1 MPEESSA
8 ESPLPPGW
16 LSAFITRADLAA
28 SYQGLEGSPHFHA
41 ETMRG
46 RIRALQLRVDQAAR
60 HFERAE
66 ALFHEAPRTTPNLLR
81 RFILSIY
88 EFDCILLSG
97 PLDPALASLETFIP
111 EVPRRVQEEHP
122 EVAFV
127 LEYRR
132 SVEGLFRLHVGD
144 SLNAKEIYEEL
155 LREKLAD
162 QEHMAHYHI
171 GLAAAQHNLGQ
182 HSACLESLE
191 CAGLCLQAGTKLLPQ
206 AQVTGILTGA
216 YKFLGLEEQARSWKL
231 FLVRLPCP
239 QATQDAVLQR
249 GELSISRSV
258 AVSRLVFF

>member
-16 LSAFITRADLAA
+16 LSAFIARADLAA
-28 SYQGLEGSPHFHA
+28 SYQGLEGSTHFYA
-41 ETMRG
+41 ETLRG
-46 RIRALQLRVDQAAR
+46 RIRALQLRLEEAAR

-66 ALFHEAPRTTPNLLR
+66 ELFHEAPRTTPNLLR
-81 RFILSIY
+81 RFLLSIY

-97 PLDPALASLETFIP
+97 PLDPALASLETLIP

-127 LEYRR
+127 LEFRR

-144 SLNAKEIYEEL
+144 AARAKEIYEGL
-155 LREKLAD
+155 LRDDLGD
-162 QEHMAHYHI
+162 QEQLAHYHV
-171 GLAAAQHNLGQ
+171 GLAAAQHNLG
-182 HSACLESLE
+182 HPSACLESLE

-206 AQVTGILTGA
+206 AQVAGTLRGA
-216 YKFLGLEEQARSWKL
+216 YKFLEHNEEALSWEL
-231 FLVRLPCP
+231 FLGGLPCP
-239 QATQDAVLQR
+239 QATRDAVLRR

-258 AVSRLVFF
+258 SVSRLVFF